1 MRTPFFVN
9 ILIAATLLFL
19 SGCSYLPFNS
29 SINMDELPATIRVGL
44 ATDTPP
50 LSYRDQSSAM
60 RGLDP
65 LLAAGL
71 KTYSQRDVLYVP
83 LPRKDLLD
91 ALKNNQ
97 VDVVMAGLTPEEAK
111 RQKLSAT
118 RSYLHSGL
126 VPLMLLDQQKKL
138 SSEAGLKA
146 ADVRIGTV
154 LGSSG
159 PEYVRSLKAKGTHQ
173 IYASTQ
179 AAVDALLRERIDV
192 LIHDMPA
199 CFHYASQN
207 IERGLTPGTTP
218 LTREEI
224 VWALRPE
231 DKDLRLFLDNYL
243 EQKEQDGSLATLITR
258 SLPFYSETPIFQE
271 KQ

>member
-97 VDVVMAGLTPEEAK
+97 VDVVMAGLTPE
-111 RQKLSAT
+111 AT
-118 RSYLHSGL
+118 CIQGWFPS
-126 VPLMLLDQQKKL
+126 
-138 SSEAGLKA
+138 
-146 ADVRIGTV
+146 
-154 LGSSG
+154 
-159 PEYVRSLKAKGTHQ
+159 
-173 IYASTQ
+173 
-179 AAVDALLRERIDV
+179 
-192 LIHDMPA
+192 
-199 CFHYASQN
+199 CFWISRKN
-207 IERGLTPGTTP
+207 
-218 LTREEI
+218 
-224 VWALRPE
+224 
-231 DKDLRLFLDNYL
+231 
-243 EQKEQDGSLATLITR
+243 
-258 SLPFYSETPIFQE
+258 
-271 KQ
+271 